1 MWVTGPPLFRPVHWF
16 GVLVV
21 WFLGL
26 TRRARARLRRRRESL
41 TMFRERTCNAAP
53 CHLSGRDA
61 ALSKRARRR
70 PTALAV
76 AAVVS
81 SETAACNPRTPRTM
95 AVGDRNSPT
104 ELEQALS
111 LLHDLRGLLVLDL
124 TAARSAPLEHCR
136 VIATSWPS
144 GTAPPTPHT
153 RLAILVRFEHWA
165 LLQPLVTEEFA
176 LLATKGVEALLCC
189 EEQRWDEW
197 FLAGAVVHDIER
209 VVRTLSA
216 LAEHQ
221 ESQGTDS
228 LTPSHWRIV
237 LTTAASLL
245 DGPHPETLCELARVA
260 LACRANEQALEF
272 ANEAV
277 RVANKGSVLECR
289 ALRLVGAAM
298 MRQGLGSGAQALEDA
313 LDLAVSMGA
322 THEAA
327 AALND
332 LGLHELKCGAR
343 HAAESRLRAAM
354 ALCPSEHAELWTALR
369 DCLAQN
375 PPN

>member
-1 MWVTGPPLFRPVHWF
+1 MWVTGLPFFWPLRLFSSLAVWLMGVARRTRTRLLRGRVRRDEVCEHKRDARPQH
-16 GVLVV
+16 
-21 WFLGL
+21 
-26 TRRARARLRRRRESL
+26 RREPRAEL
-41 TMFRERTCNAAP
+41 RGYAAHP
-53 CHLSGRDA
+53 
-61 ALSKRARRR
+61 R

-76 AAVVS
+76 TAVVS
-81 SETAACNPRTPRTM
+81 SETPVDTPR
-95 AVGDRNSPT
+95 AVARGKASSPA
-104 ELEQALS
+104 ELEQTLS
-111 LLHDLRGLLVLDL
+111 LLHGLGGLLVLDL

-136 VIATSWPS
+136 VTATSWPS
-144 GTAPPTPHT
+144 SSAPVTPHT

-165 LLQPLVTEEFA
+165 LLRPLVTEELA
-176 LLATKGVEALLCC
+176 LLATKGVEALLCYD
-189 EEQRWDEW
+189 EQRWDEW
-197 FLAGAVVHDIER
+197 FLAGAVVHDVER

-228 LTPSHWRIV
+228 LAPSHWRIV
-237 LTTAASLL
+237 LVTAASLL
-245 DGPHPETLCELARVA
+245 DGPHPETLCELARIA
-260 LACRANEQALEF
+260 LACGANEQALEF

-289 ALRLVGAAM
+289 ALRLVGVAM
-298 MRQGLGSGAQALEDA
+298 MRHGLGSGAQALEDA

-322 THEAA
+322 TREAA

-332 LGLHELKCGAR
+332 LGLHELKCGER
-343 HAAESRLRAAM
+343 HAAESRLRAAV

-369 DCLAQN
+369 DGLTQN